1 MASIPDLMRLTVIKE
16 HDFSDLLN
24 TTVLSALCRMTMQYW
39 YNLSTIFVGA
49 AVSQKDGETP

>member
-1 MASIPDLMRLTVIKE
+1 
-16 HDFSDLLN
+16 
-24 TTVLSALCRMTMQYW
+24 MTMQYW